1 MYILVGEGLD
11 SWWDIY
17 YSMKY
22 DVNNCFIDF
31 YISGDICFNVIIDG
45 KLFFFLKLILYV
57 KVVMKF

>member
-1 MYILVGEGLD
+1 MYILVGEGLE

-31 YISGDICFNVIIDG
+31 YIRGNYVLMLLLMESY
-45 KLFFFLKLILYV
+45 FFF
-57 KVVMKF
+57 

>member
-1 MYILVGEGLD
+1 MYILVGEGLE

-45 KLFFFLKLILYV
+45 KLFLF
-57 KVVMKF
+57 